1 MRRLLAI
8 IAFLVTGCT
17 LWANSATV
25 AKGNR
30 YSDICVSE
38 IVLLGE

>member
-17 LWANSATV
+17 LWANGDPVATF
-25 AKGNR
+25 
-30 YSDICVSE
+30 SDICVSE

>member
-17 LWANSATV
+17 LWANSAPV
-25 AKGNR
+25 ASF
-30 YSDICVSE
+30 SDICVSE
-38 IVLLGE
+38 IILLGE